1 MTGVRS
7 ESEIVDDDA
16 SFEVVVARLS
26 EVVEELEQGDLA
38 LERSLAIFERG
49 IHLHRLGARRLDEA
63 ERRVEALLNRSGAV
77 ETRPIEDL
85 VDG

>member
-26 EVVEELEQGDLA
+26 EVVERLEQGELP
-38 LERSLAIFERG
+38 LEESLAVFERG
-49 IHLHRLGARRLDEA
+49 IHLQRLGARRLDEA
-63 ERRVEALLNRSGAV
+63 ERRVEALLNRGGGVA
-77 ETRPIEDL
+77 TRPMEDL